1 MAELLIFFDFVRC
14 FFAKKGHFQL
24 YQLCNATL
32 SKSFSFSQKP
42 QLIPVPYGS
51 APALILSSWFPEK
64 KQKKLK
70 WKKESEQLRMLGLP
84 GCLLNNLMSLSLNSY
99 VVFIVWIKGSWF
111 VNYEPISW
119 SHKPKLCK
127 TSSFHQL
134 FFQNIFLKWLVQTI
148 FVRLSRFKNE
158 RD

>member
-1 MAELLIFFDFVRC
+1 MYDVFLPKKVISRYTSCVTPQYQNHFPFPKWPSLSLYLTALLLLWFYHHDF
-14 FFAKKGHFQL
+14 
-24 YQLCNATL
+24 
-32 SKSFSFSQKP
+32 QK
-42 QLIPVPYGS
+42 
-51 APALILSSWFPEK
+51 K

-111 VNYEPISW
+111 VNYKPNSW

-134 FFQNIFLKWLVQTI
+134 FFQNIFLKWSVQTI
-148 FVRLSRFKNE
+148 FVCLSRFKNE